1 MCLYR
6 LLFVVVCSCALPQ
19 AWAQA
24 TNPAEEPATP
34 PQADQPKQPNEA
46 KAALTPGALIGTQP
60 LRPLDRLNWTIS
72 STVGVP
78 NLAGGLFVAGI
89 STLNRNPSEWNTHW
103 DGYWQRYGLR
113 LTGSATSNAMEAGF
127 GAIWGEDPRYRPSG
141 KTKFRGRIWSIIK
154 GTWTAH
160 NRDGNEVLAYARFI
174 AIPASNAIA
183 NSWRPDSQRTFERTI
198 ERTGYGFLGRVASNA
213 FAEFWPDLKK
223 LIRGR
228 R

>member
-1 MCLYR
+1 MYLYR
-6 LLFVVVCSCALPQ
+6 LLFVCACLCALPQ
-19 AWAQA
+19 VWAQA
-24 TNPAEEPATP
+24 ANAAEEPETPLEVESAKPLNKAT
-34 PQADQPKQPNEA
+34 
-46 KAALTPGALIGTQP
+46 AALTPSALIATQP
-60 LRPLDRLNWTIS
+60 LTQLDRLNWAIS

-78 NLAGGLFVAGI
+78 SLAGGLFISGI
-89 STLNRNPSEWNTHW
+89 STLNHNPSEWNTHW

-141 KTKFRGRIWSIIK
+141 KTKFRGRVWSIIK

-160 NRDGNEVLAYARFI
+160 DRDGNEVLAYARFI
-174 AIPASNAIA
+174 AIPGSNAIA